1 MSRILEILQKTF
13 MELQQLKTLIGT
25 SVPKIKV
32 TIPGLWIGDENTKI
46 SIGYKEFLLSQLSLV
61 MSSPGKTCMSAENH
75 WTNNAIVYNLFVRL
89 FTAYDHNQDGRIGDH
104 AADITLNADG
114 ARETGTFM
122 KSIAMLPYLKKLGI
136 NTIHLLPITE
146 IGIAGRKGDLGSPY
160 AIKNPFKIDPL
171 LADPLIPLSVEE
183 QFKAFVD
190 AAHFMGFRIVQEFIF
205 RTAAIDSDWQ
215 QTHPEW
221 FYWINDQVAYG
232 PPEFTPQQLEKILK
246 IPSGKGKFIPP
257 PKSYKE
263 LFVVPPLPGSPNNHK
278 IASAFADWPPN
289 DLQPPWSDVTYL
301 RLYKYDYAAEN
312 NFNYIAYNT
321 IRYYDPEL
329 AKSQNIYH
337 ELWEQIAQNVPYY
350 QQQFNIDGAMI
361 DMGHALPA
369 ELKDKIISAA
379 RLIDPEFGF
388 WDENFS
394 NKEKTKI
401 EGYNAVIG
409 GAWHRITKRNGFKR
423 LLIESRKP
431 KPLPFFGGAET
442 HNTPRFGFNHLRKKK
457 AAWLL
462 FNLLPDA
469 IPFLHNG
476 FELHEQL
483 PVNTGL
489 NFTKK
494 EIDYFSSLPLP
505 LFNKNKLNW
514 DTQNHILPFIKTI
527 RELREIHPWIFD
539 KTSEK
544 EVIDTGGKISGLK
557 IWNENKEALALFNL
571 DFYKKTTFQDPSITG
586 KYVDLFTSV
595 KYDMPGPLT
604 MSTGALFLG
613 IRESAWMTDGY

>member
-1 MSRILEILQKTF
+1 
-13 MELQQLKTLIGT
+13 MELKQLITLIEA
-25 SVPKIKV
+25 SVQEMIV
-32 TIPGLWIGDENTKI
+32 TIPGLWFGNENHKI
-46 SIGYKEFLLSQLSLV
+46 SINYKAFLLSQLNLV
-61 MSSPGKTCMSAENH
+61 MSSPGKPVAAPGNH
-75 WTNNAIVYNLFVRL
+75 WTKNAIVYNLFVRL
-89 FTAYDHNQDGRIGDH
+89 FTAYDHNQDGRIGDS
-104 AADITLNADG
+104 AEDITINSEG
-114 ARETGTFM
+114 VRETGTFM

-160 AIKNPFKIDPL
+160 AIKNPYKIDPL
-171 LADPLIPLSVEE
+171 LADPQVPLSVED
-183 QFKAFVD
+183 QYKAFVD

-205 RTAAIDSDWQ
+205 RTTAMDSDWQ

-221 FYWINDQVAYG
+221 FYWINKNATYG
-232 PPEFTPQQLEKILK
+232 PPEFTSEQLEKILK
-246 IPSGKGKFIPP
+246 IPSGKGKYIPP
-257 PKSYKE
+257 PQSYRD
-263 LFVVPPLPGSPNNHK
+263 LFTIPPTPGSPKKLK

-301 RLYKYDYAAEN
+301 RLYNYDFQSQN

-329 AKSQNIYH
+329 TNTQNINH
-337 ELWEQIAQNVPYY
+337 ELWEQIAQIIPYY
-350 QQQFNIDGAMI
+350 QQRFGIDGAMI

-369 ELKDKIISAA
+369 ELKDKIINAA
-379 RLIDPEFGF
+379 RQIDPEFGF

-394 NKEKTKI
+394 NKVKTKK

-423 LLIESRKP
+423 LLMESRKP

-442 HNTPRFGFNHLRKKK
+442 HNTPRFSFKQNRKKK

-489 NFTKK
+489 NFTRK
-494 EIDYFSSLPLP
+494 EIDIFSSLPLP
-505 LFNKNKLNW
+505 LFYKNKLDW
-514 DTQNHILPFIKTI
+514 DTQDHLLSFIILIQQF
-527 RELREIHPWIFD
+527 REAYPWVFD
-539 KTSEK
+539 KSGVVEFL
-544 EVIDTGGKISGLK
+544 DTRSKISGLK
-557 IWNENKEALALFNL
+557 IIHGKNEALALFNL
-571 DFYKKTTFQDPSITG
+571 DFRKKSTIQSPSITG
-586 KYVDLFTSV
+586 KYIDLFTSELHE
-595 KYDMPGPLT
+595 MSRSLTLPG
-604 MSTGALFLG
+604 GGVFLG
-613 IRESAWMTDGY
+613 IRV

>member
-1 MSRILEILQKTF
+1 MD
-13 MELQQLKTLIGT
+13 LQQLKSLIEA
-25 SVPKIKV
+25 SVQEIKV
-32 TIPGLWIGDENTKI
+32 TIPRLWIGDEKHKI
-46 SIGYKEFLLSQLSLV
+46 SIDYKTFLLSRLMLV
-61 MSSPGKTCMSAENH
+61 MESPGKAVTGRGNH
-75 WTNNAIVYNLFVRL
+75 WTNSAIVYNLFVRL
-89 FTAYDHNQDGRIGDH
+89 FTAYDHDQDGHIGDS
-104 AADITLNADG
+104 APDITLNG
-114 ARETGTFM
+114 EGVRETGTFM
-122 KSIAMLPYLKKLGI
+122 KTLAMLPYLKKLGI

-171 LADPLIPLSVEE
+171 LADPLVPISVEE
-183 QFKAFVD
+183 QYETFVA

-205 RTAAIDSDWQ
+205 RTSAIDSEWKE
-215 QTHPEW
+215 TNPEW
-221 FYWINDQVAYG
+221 FYWINNKSAYG
-232 PPEFTPQQLEKILK
+232 PPEFTPEQLEKILK

-257 PKSYKE
+257 PQSYRD
-263 LFVVPPLPGSPNNHK
+263 LFTIPPAPGTRQK
-278 IASAFADWPPN
+278 QEIASAFADWPPN
-289 DLQPPWSDVTYL
+289 DPQPPWTDVTYL
-301 RLYKYDYAAEN
+301 RLYNHDYMAQN

-329 AKSQNIYH
+329 ANAQNINH
-337 ELWEQIAQNVPYY
+337 ELWEQIAQIIPYY
-350 QQQFNIDGAMI
+350 QQQFGIDGAMI

-379 RLIDPEFGF
+379 RQIDPEFGF

-394 NKEKTKI
+394 NKEKSKK

-409 GAWHRITKRNGFKR
+409 GAWHHITQRNGFRR
-423 LLIESRKP
+423 LLLESSIP

-442 HNTPRFGFNHLRKKK
+442 HNSPRFGFRQIRKKK

-494 EIDYFSSLPLP
+494 EIAYFSTLPLP
-505 LFNKNKLNW
+505 LFYKNKLDW
-514 DTQNHILPFIKTI
+514 DTQDHLLPFII
-527 RELREIHPWIFD
+527 LIGQLREAHPWIFD
-539 KTSEK
+539 KSNKYELL
-544 EVIDTGGKISGLK
+544 DTRFKISGLK
-557 IWNENKEALALFNL
+557 ITHGDKEALALFNL
-571 DFYKKTTFQDPSITG
+571 DFHKKSTIQSSLITG
-586 KYVDLFTSV
+586 KYVDLFTTELYNVSR
-595 KYDMPGPLT
+595 PLT
-604 MSTGALFLG
+604 LPAGGVFLG
-613 IRESAWMTDGY
+613 IRE

>member
-1 MSRILEILQKTF
+1 MNPKLLTS
-13 MELQQLKTLIGT
+13 LIEDT
-25 SVPKIKV
+25 VQEIKV
-32 TIPGLWIGDENTKI
+32 TIPGLWIGDENRKI
-46 SIGYKEFLLSQLSLV
+46 SIDYKAFLLSQMKVVLA
-61 MSSPGKTCMSAENH
+61 SPGLPVTAKGNH
-75 WTNNAIVYNLFVRL
+75 WTNSALVYNLFVRL
-89 FTAYDHNQDGRIGDH
+89 FTAYDHDQDGLIGDSS
-104 AADITLNADG
+104 ADITLNNSG
-114 ARETGTFM
+114 IRETGTFI

-146 IGIAGRKGDLGSPY
+146 IGITGRKGDLGSPY

-171 LADPLIPLSVEE
+171 LSDPLVPLSVEE
-183 QFKAFVD
+183 QYKAFVS
-190 AAHFMGFRIVQEFIF
+190 AAHYMGFRVVQEFIF
-205 RTAAIDSDWQ
+205 RTAAIDADWQ

-221 FYWINDQVAYG
+221 FYWLNKRAAYG
-232 PPEFTPQQLEKILK
+232 PPEFTARQLEKILK
-246 IPSGKGKFIPP
+246 IPSGKGEFIAPP
-257 PKSYKE
+257 QSYRNLFAIPSVTGNPKKHE
-263 LFVVPPLPGSPNNHK
+263 

-301 RLYKYDYAAEN
+301 RLYNYDFVADN

-329 AKSQNIYH
+329 ARAKNINH
-337 ELWEQIAQNVPYY
+337 AIWDRIAQIIPYY
-350 QQQFNIDGAMI
+350 QQNFGIDGAMI

-379 RLIDPEFGF
+379 RQIDPQFGF

-394 NKEKTKI
+394 NKEKSRK

-409 GAWHRITKRNGFKR
+409 GAWHRITKRNGFRR
-423 LLIESRKP
+423 LLVEGKKP

-442 HNTPRFGFNHLRKKK
+442 HNTPRFGFSQIRKKK

-494 EIDYFSSLPLP
+494 EIEHFSSLPLP
-505 LFNKNKLNW
+505 LFYKNKLDW
-514 DTQNHILPFIKTI
+514 DTKKHILPFII
-527 RELREIHPWIFD
+527 SIGQLRVKHHWIFD
-539 KTSEK
+539 DCSEK
-544 EVIDTGGKISGLK
+544 ELLDTHSKISGFK
-557 IWNENKEALALFNL
+557 ITHGKKEALALFNL
-571 DFYKKTTFQDPSITG
+571 DFYKKAAFLTPSINR
-586 KYVDLFTSV
+586 KYVDLFTTEMCDLSR
-595 KYDMPGPLT
+595 PLT
-604 MSTGALFLG
+604 LHAGGVFLG
-613 IRESAWMTDGY
+613 IRE